1 MEEYLKRNGLS
12 LKEYQQK
19 GILWCKELENEG
31 VVLNGVCVRSGI
43 LADEMGLGK
52 TIQMIGTMLDNFKLH
67 TLIVLPKVLLE
78 QWRNIIYTTL
88 GHKPLIYHG
97 ATAKCVSVCV
107 LYNAP
112 IVLTTY
118 GMLSHTKDKYIKGTP
133 VKYNLLHEV
142 VWDRIIFDE
151 AHHLRNRNTRNHKA
165 AVHIKA
171 THKWLVTGT
180 PIQNGIT
187 DLYGLCAVL
196 GISQSYFTKQ
206 DDMNTIISN
215 LILKRTKNQV
225 GIEMSML
232 THNLITVKWE
242 HQKERDIA
250 AGIHEQLHFNKKSE
264 ILEVDTST
272 NMHPF
277 AVMHRAK
284 QSCITMKMMPS
295 ISEVGYQSKLNKVL
309 RMLEERKDNGNAKL
323 VFCFYHV
330 EMDILAVS
338 LSDKGMRVAKF
349 DGNTRQSLRT
359 KLLSEDLDVLVLQI
373 KTGCEGLNLQR
384 FNEVYFVSPQWNPA
398 LEDQAVARSHRIG
411 QDKPVEVF
419 SFDMELF
426 EDDDIRND
434 TMDTYIHHTQQ
445 YKRGLYLS

>member
-1 MEEYLKRNGLS
+1 MEEYLKRNELS

-19 GILWCKELENEG
+19 GILWCKELEKNG
-31 VVLNGVCVRSGI
+31 VLLNGVCVRSGI

-97 ATAKCVSVCV
+97 ATAKGVSLCM

-118 GMLSHTKDKYIKGTP
+118 GMLSYTKEKYIKGNP
-133 VKYNLLHEV
+133 VKYNVLHEV

-151 AHHLRNRNTRNHKA
+151 AHHLRNRNTHNHKA

-171 THKWLVTGT
+171 VHKWLVTGT

-215 LILKRTKNQV
+215 LILKRTKSQV
-225 GIEMSML
+225 GIEMPIL

-242 HQKERDIA
+242 HKKEREIA
-250 AGIHEQLHFNKKSE
+250 AGIHVQLHFNKKSD

-295 ISEVGYQSKLNKVL
+295 ISEVGYQSKLNKVIH
-309 RMLEERKDNGNAKL
+309 MIEERKENGNAKL

-330 EMDILAVS
+330 EMDILVSS

-349 DGNTRQSLRT
+349 DGSTRQSLRT
-359 KLLSEDLDVLVLQI
+359 KLLSEELDVLVLQI

-398 LEDQAVARSHRIG
+398 VEDQAVARSHRIG
-411 QDKPVEVF
+411 QDKRVEVF
-419 SFDMELF
+419 SFDMEAF
-426 EDDDIRND
+426 DDDDIKND